1 MRTTHIR
8 SGAVAIAGMAALGL
22 TALLISAGTPGAL
35 AQPPKPLDHFLCYN
49 VAPVAGVPGFK
60 IPPKL
65 KLKNQFSTSA
75 FLARAGSADIHCN
88 PATKILP
95 DGQTF
100 APKSPSWHLLCFN
113 IAGIQKPATH
123 LVQVTNQFGQADLNT
138 GPPNQLCAPSLKS
151 TSTPPTFTPPG
162 PGEVKPDHFT
172 CYPVT
177 YADATRF
184 NPPSGVMV
192 TDQFNNGPGPI
203 PIQILEP
210 DRLCLPTKKTLGTSV
225 LAKITNP
232 TMHLLCFGTAPPIPP
247 PTFNI
252 WDQNQ
257 FSGATGGE
265 LTFTGN
271 PNGNSLCLPST
282 KVLLH

>member
-1 MRTTHIR
+1 MRTSHGALARVIAIISCISLGAAALLLPAGTQ
-8 SGAVAIAGMAALGL
+8 GAVAQA
-22 TALLISAGTPGAL
+22 
-35 AQPPKPLDHFLCYN
+35 PKPLDHFLCYN
-49 VAPVAGVPGFK
+49 VAPVASAPGFT

-75 FLARAGSADIHCN
+75 FLARAGAADIHCN

-95 DGQTF
+95 DGQVF
-100 APKSPSWHLLCFN
+100 APKSPSWHLLCFHIN
-113 IAGIQKPATH
+113 GVQNPPTH

-138 GPPNQLCAPSLKS
+138 GPPDQLCAPSLKS

-177 YADATRF
+177 YAGTGRF
-184 NPPSGVMV
+184 TPPSGVMV
-192 TDQFNNGPGPI
+192 ADQFNPTPV
-203 PIQILEP
+203 PIQVLDP
-210 DRLCLPTKKTLGTSV
+210 QSLCLPTKKTLGTRV

-232 TMHLLCFGTAPPIPP
+232 TMHLLCFGTAPPVAT
-247 PTFNI
+247 PTFPI

-257 FSGATGGE
+257 FSAATGGE
-265 LTFTGN
+265 LNFTGN

-282 KVLLH
+282 KILLH